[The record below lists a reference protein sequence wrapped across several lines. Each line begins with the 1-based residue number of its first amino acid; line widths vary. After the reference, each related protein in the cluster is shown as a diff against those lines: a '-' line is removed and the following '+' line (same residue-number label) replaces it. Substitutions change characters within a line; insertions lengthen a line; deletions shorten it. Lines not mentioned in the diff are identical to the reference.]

1 VIAVVV
7 IVIYCVLKKK
17 RKAGPISDK
26 NDSDKNRV
34 DGNYADYEEM
44 EEASPNAHYQQLEFK
59 RKPDDEGIR
68 PANDS
73 NTPC

>member
-1 VIAVVV
+1 
-7 IVIYCVLKKK
+7 
-17 RKAGPISDK
+17 
-26 NDSDKNRV
+26 V